1 MTTGATQAV
10 ADTVRAEMARRRYTQ
25 RFLAEKLDM
34 SQSALNRRMTG
45 VQPWDVEE
53 LTALAAL
60 FEMDVRD
67 LLPAAAT
74 P

>member
-1 MTTGATQAV
+1 MATAATQAV

-25 RFLAEKLDM
+25 RDLATLLGM
-34 SQSALNRRMTG
+34 SQSSLNRRMTG
-45 VQPWDVEE
+45 AQPWDVEE
-53 LTALAAL
+53 LTAVARL

-67 LLPAAAT
+67 LLPAPT